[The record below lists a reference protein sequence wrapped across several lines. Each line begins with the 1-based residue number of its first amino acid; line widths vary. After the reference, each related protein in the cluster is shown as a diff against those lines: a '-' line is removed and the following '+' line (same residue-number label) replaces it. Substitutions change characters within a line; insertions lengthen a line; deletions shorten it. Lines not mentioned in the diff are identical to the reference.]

1 MCFDKLR
8 SFFFYEWPAAAMYV
22 PGQTPGKQT
31 AVKTQRERRE
41 REKQETYGENTSRH
55 RRRHRDTDKTS
66 IATYYRTYV
75 AVFSDDDD
83 GKKGTN

>member
-1 MCFDKLR
+1 MAGR
-8 SFFFYEWPAAAMYV
+8 SNVCAT
-22 PGQTPGKQT
+22 GQTPGKQT
-31 AVKTQRERRE
+31 AVKTHRGRE
-41 REKQETYGENTSRH
+41 RERDKQETYGENTSRDR

-66 IATYYRTYV
+66 TATYYRTYV